1 MGSSSSKKDKPKQKE
16 TDGNLQENKPIRR
29 HQEQSHHQENELL
42 GNLISFSE
50 PSIS

>member
-29 HQEQSHHQENELL
+29 HQEQSHHKIQSQKPEIVN
-42 GNLISFSE
+42 NITTKKQ
-50 PSIS
+50 